1 MSLEPAVA
9 ALAGLVILG
18 QDLSATE
25 VAAIALV
32 VAASAGALGT
42 AREAPAPVEL

>member
-1 MSLEPAVA
+1 MSRTRAAV

-18 QDLSATE
+18 QDLTATE

-42 AREAPAPVEL
+42 AREGPAPVEV